1 MNAAAIQAD
10 KARKRRKLAM
20 NFGVGM
26 IAGAL
31 GASAL
36 LAVVDTDAIDKL
48 SMAQIAAMG
57 LAAMYLLLGLGVL
70 IGALSPRVGAV
81 YLNVEDAD
89 ELREERKLLAPSAIS
104 CLAMG
109 AGLVVLAL
117 APDRIN
123 SEFAATLFAIAM
135 VIAIALS
142 RTIMK
147 RADELMRDSM
157 REGAAAS
164 FYLAFALL
172 GGWAVLAHLGFVA
185 SPTML
190 TVVTLFYATALLGS
204 FWVTGRRGMLMP
216 R

>member
-1 MNAAAIQAD
+1 MNSAAIQAD

-36 LAVVDTDAIDKL
+36 LAVIDTDAIDKL

-142 RTIMK
+142 RTIMG

-190 TVVTLFYATALLGS
+190 TVVTLFYATTLLGS

>member
-1 MNAAAIQAD
+1 MNAAAIQDD
-10 KARKRRKLAM
+10 KARKRRKLAV

-31 GASAL
+31 GASAM
-36 LAVVDTDAIDKL
+36 LALVDTDTMDRLGIG
-48 SMAQIAAMG
+48 QIAAMG
-57 LAAMYLLLGLGVL
+57 LAAIYLLLGLGVL

-81 YLNVEDAD
+81 FLNVEDAD
-89 ELREERKLLAPSAIS
+89 ELREERKLLTPSAIS

-109 AGLVVLAL
+109 AGLVALAL
-117 APDRIN
+117 APDRLN
-123 SEFAATLFAIAM
+123 SEFAATLFGISI
-135 VIAIALS
+135 VITIALS
-142 RTIMK
+142 RTIME

-164 FYLAFALL
+164 YYLAFALL
-172 GGWAVLAHLGFVA
+172 GGWAVLAHLRFVA

-190 TVVTLFYATALLGS
+190 AVVTLFYASALLGS